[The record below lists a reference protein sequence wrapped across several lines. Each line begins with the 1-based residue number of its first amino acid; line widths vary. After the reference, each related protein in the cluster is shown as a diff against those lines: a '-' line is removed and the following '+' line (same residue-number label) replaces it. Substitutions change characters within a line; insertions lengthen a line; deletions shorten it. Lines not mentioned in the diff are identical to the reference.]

1 VTPLAT
7 IVHLARRRSPWIA
20 ASVAACAA
28 ALAGGWVGIA
38 AVALAAAPL
47 LLHARARRATTAGGC
62 DLEKLATVA
71 LAPGV
76 TVHAVRF
83 RATVFVL
90 AATQSGIAV
99 LETTSDAAPRRPR
112 VRAPGIAGVVRAV
125 VAVLAIGLPVSAAQ
139 QESVEQRAPLDA
151 EPAPLVQPRAP
162 GADAAA
168 GVPATDESPGAAPVV
183 WLGALALAPFALMAL
198 TSFVKT
204 TIVLSLLRSGLGTP
218 QVPPDPVLAGI
229 ALALTWFVMAP
240 VADDVVRRVRSSG
253 ADVATASGAV
263 AAIAVGAEPLRAF
276 LLRNTRPDEIALFV
290 ELSTRGGRAAARP
303 DAFEVLAPAFVTS
316 ELRRAFIAGFFV
328 LVPFLVVD
336 LVVSN
341 ILMSMGMVMV
351 SPATVALP
359 FKVMLFVLVDGWPM
373 LLKGLALSY
382 H

>member
-1 VTPLAT
+1 MTPLAT
-7 IVHLARRRSPWIA
+7 IVHAARGRSAWIA

-28 ALAGGWVGIA
+28 ALAGGWIGIA

-47 LLHARARRATTAGGC
+47 LMHARARRANTAGGC

-83 RATVFVL
+83 RGSVFVL

-99 LETTSDAAPRRPR
+99 LETMSDAAPRRPR
-112 VRAPGIAGVVRAV
+112 GRAPGIAGVVRAV
-125 VAVLAIGLPVSAAQ
+125 VAVAAITLPVSAAM
-139 QESVEQRAPLDA
+139 QESIEQRAPLDA
-151 EPAPLVQPRAP
+151 APAPLETPRAP

-168 GVPATDESPGAAPVV
+168 ALPATDESPGAPVV

-198 TSFVKT
+198 TSFLKT

-240 VADDVVRRVRSSG
+240 VADDVVRRVRTSG

-303 DAFEVLAPAFVTS
+303 DAFEVLVPAFVTS